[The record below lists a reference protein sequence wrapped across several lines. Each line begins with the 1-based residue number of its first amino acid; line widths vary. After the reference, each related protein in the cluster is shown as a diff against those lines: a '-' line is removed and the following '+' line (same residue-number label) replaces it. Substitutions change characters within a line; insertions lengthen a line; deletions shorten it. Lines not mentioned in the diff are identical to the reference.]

1 MTWGWVINERISIF
15 VWTIPINYQ
24 HDPRSLFPVAAGL
37 HQDSP
42 LTLIPFAIFMDR
54 ISKYSRE
61 WRVSSLQPIVK
72 RGGEGQHL
80 HKSEAVVPSWKKVD
94 PTSGRE
100 WFAPE
105 RRSYH
110 EIYRRINS
118 VVTVMQSLYRTI
130 AGAKPKC
137 EARDLPVSLSSD
149 P

>member
-1 MTWGWVINERISIF
+1 MSLLPFLSLNVSIALLSMQGQKALRFHQKYLNLCSEDEQRSYGFGMTWGWVINERISIF

-72 RGGEGQHL
+72 RGGGGGG
-80 HKSEAVVPSWKKVD
+80 S
-94 PTSGRE
+94 
-100 WFAPE
+100 APPQIWGCGSQLE
-105 RRSYH
+105 KGGSH
-110 EIYRRINS
+110 F
-118 VVTVMQSLYRTI
+118 
-130 AGAKPKC
+130 G
-137 EARDLPVSLSSD
+137 
-149 P
+149 